1 MTTPSGE
8 TGTVRGTG
16 TGTQTDRAAELT
28 RDLLTEAREQ
38 LAKADSKAGLTLAT
52 LGAALT
58 ALLGAIAGGLIAP
71 GQYAVIPQL
80 LVWAGCAA
88 CAPSLVLLGL
98 AVSPRRPSRASPSSG
113 SCGEVTQL
121 EVLSRTAWI
130 KYRCIRRAMAWGAI
144 FLTLTL
150 AGTLAGVLS

>member
-1 MTTPSGE
+1 MTTSTRE
-8 TGTVRGTG
+8 TGTGP
-16 TGTQTDRAAELT
+16 DRATEPT

-58 ALLGAIAGGLIAP
+58 ALLGAIAGGLIVP

-80 LVWAGCAA
+80 LVWSGCAA

-98 AVSPRRPSRASPSSG
+98 AVSPRRTAQASSSPD
-113 SCGEVTQL
+113 ERQL
-121 EVLSRTAWI
+121 EILSRTARL
-130 KYRCIRRAMAWGAI
+130 KYRCTRRAMAWGAA
-144 FLTLTL
+144 FLTLTV
-150 AGTLAGVLS
+150 AGTLAGALT

>member
-8 TGTVRGTG
+8 TRTR
-16 TGTQTDRAAELT
+16 TGTQTGRAAEPT
-28 RDLLTEAREQ
+28 RDLLAEAREQ

-58 ALLGAIAGGLIAP
+58 ALLGAITGGLIVP

-98 AVSPRRPSRASPSSG
+98 AASPRRASQASSSG
-113 SCGEVTQL
+113 DATQL
-121 EVLSRTAWI
+121 EVLSRTAWL
-130 KYRCIRRAMAWGAI
+130 KYRCIRRAMVWGAA

-150 AGTLAGVLS
+150 AGTLAGALS

>member
-1 MTTPSGE
+1 MTTSTRE
-8 TGTVRGTG
+8 TGTRP
-16 TGTQTDRAAELT
+16 DRTAEPT

-38 LAKADSKAGLTLAT
+38 LARADSKAGLTLAT

-58 ALLGAIAGGLIAP
+58 ALLGAIAGGLIVP

-80 LVWAGCAA
+80 LVWSGCAA

-98 AVSPRRPSRASPSSG
+98 AVSPRRTAQAPSSPD
-113 SCGEVTQL
+113 EEQL
-121 EVLSRTAWI
+121 EILSRTARL
-130 KYRCIRRAMAWGAI
+130 KYRCTRQAMAWGAA

-150 AGTLAGVLS
+150 AGTLAGALS

>member
-1 MTTPSGE
+1 MTTSTRE
-8 TGTVRGTG
+8 TG
-16 TGTQTDRAAELT
+16 TGTRPDRTAEPT

-58 ALLGAIAGGLIAP
+58 ALLGAIAGGLIVP

-80 LVWAGCAA
+80 LVWSGCAA

-98 AVSPRRPSRASPSSG
+98 AVSPRRTAQASSSPDERQLEILSRA
-113 SCGEVTQL
+113 VRL
-121 EVLSRTAWI
+121 
-130 KYRCIRRAMAWGAI
+130 KYRCTHRAMAWGAA

-150 AGTLAGVLS
+150 AGTLAGALS

>member
-8 TGTVRGTG
+8 TGTVRG

-28 RDLLTEAREQ
+28 RDLLTEARDQ

-98 AVSPRRPSRASPSSG
+98 AVSPRRPSQPSSSG
-113 SCGEVTQL
+113 DATQL
-121 EVLSRTAWI
+121 EILSRTAWT
-130 KYRCIRRAMAWGAI
+130 KYRCIRRAMAWGAV

>member
-1 MTTPSGE
+1 MTTPSGD
-8 TGTVRGTG
+8 TGTRTG

-38 LAKADSKAGLTLAT
+38 LAQADSKAGLTLAA

-98 AVSPRRPSRASPSSG
+98 AVSPRRLSQAPSSG
-113 SCGEVTQL
+113 DATQL
-121 EVLSRTAWI
+121 EILSRTAWI
-130 KYRCIRRAMAWGAI
+130 KYRCIRRAMAWGAV

>member
-8 TGTVRGTG
+8 TR

-28 RDLLTEAREQ
+28 RDLLAEAREQ
-38 LAKADSKAGLTLAT
+38 LARADSKAGLTLAT

-58 ALLGAIAGGLIAP
+58 ALLGAIAGGLIVP

-98 AVSPRRPSRASPSSG
+98 AVSPRRASQASASQDA
-113 SCGEVTQL
+113 TQL
-121 EVLSRTAWI
+121 EILSRTAWL
-130 KYRCIRRAMAWGAI
+130 KYRCIRRAMAWGAT

-150 AGTLAGVLS
+150 AGTLAGALS

>member
-1 MTTPSGE
+1 MTTSTRE
-8 TGTVRGTG
+8 TGTRP
-16 TGTQTDRAAELT
+16 DRAAEPT

-58 ALLGAIAGGLIAP
+58 ALLGAIAGGLIVP

-80 LVWAGCAA
+80 LVWSGCAA

-98 AVSPRRPSRASPSSG
+98 AVSPRRTSQASSS
-113 SCGEVTQL
+113 SSSDATQL
-121 EVLSRTAWI
+121 EALSRTAWL
-130 KYRCIRRAMAWGAI
+130 KYRCIRRAMAWGTA

-150 AGTLAGVLS
+150 AGTLAGALS

>member
-1 MTTPSGE
+1 MTASTRE
-8 TGTVRGTG
+8 TG
-16 TGTQTDRAAELT
+16 TGTRPDRAAEPG
-28 RDLLTEAREQ
+28 RDLMTEAREQ

-58 ALLGAIAGGLIAP
+58 ALLGAISGGLIVP

-80 LVWAGCAA
+80 LVWSGCAA

-98 AVSPRRPSRASPSSG
+98 AVSPRRTCQAASSTDAG
-113 SCGEVTQL
+113 RL
-121 EVLSRTAWI
+121 EALSRTAWL
-130 KYRCIRRAMAWGAI
+130 KHRCIRRAMAWGAV

-150 AGTLAGVLS
+150 AGTLAGTLS